1 MGQLRNLVE
10 THYRGVSEGDLDL
23 AGSVFT
29 PDVVTID
36 PGAGRMEGLEA
47 FRAYGETFLRGF
59 PDGRLRA
66 ERFVAETGEAI
77 VVEGVFSGTHTGPL
91 AGPDGEIPA
100 TGRRLELPFVDV
112 FDARDGLLCE
122 HHIYY
127 DQMLMLGQLGLIPA
141 PA

>member
-1 MGQLRNLVE
+1 MGQLRDLVE
-10 THYRGVSEGDLDL
+10 THYRGVSENDLDL
-23 AGSVFT
+23 AASVFT
-29 PDVVTID
+29 TDVVSID
-36 PGAGRMEGLEA
+36 PGAGRMDGIEP
-47 FRAYGETFLRGF
+47 FRAYGEMFLRAF
-59 PDGRLRA
+59 PDGVLRA
-66 ERFVAETGEAI
+66 TRFVAETDRAI

-127 DQMLMLGQLGLIPA
+127 DQMAMLGQLGLIPA